1 MYQQGDRVNE
11 TADQQA
17 TPAAG
22 RRPDPGW
29 AFRAHQSD
37 GMLELQRVA
46 GNRAVL
52 QLIGSPV
59 VQRAPKVAETM
70 MQEADE
76 AEAAPAEWLGAL
88 PRYRP
93 SSIADEIKRIKAQA
107 DGVRS
112 DQTLLEQALEA
123 KAKPGE
129 LKDPDGR
136 VITALLIKPEMKQG
150 NDQAIRNLDRIVEDT
165 QNNSD
170 TLEAF
175 HAQLGNLDRDQAR
188 LLAQMTTYAGAKNGK
203 GTFNPSRTAAY
214 VDPGEGAK
222 IGERE
227 VASTGVVAG
236 EFRGVSTGKNNPVAA
251 HQGRAEAAGREMRD
265 RSGQIGTLYGEFR
278 GQLDA
283 TRGKV
288 NAIEKVAAEGKIE
301 NTQGQLAKLRDRSSA
316 ARDMI
321 SQIGG
326 LVSNILGFTGWAR
339 EPTADGKVSGDTRAA
354 AGNIFTGAMMIAF
367 DLVNRAEHDKLETEI
382 KGLETEIAGLRGTRQ
397 DLSYKEALDNLNRE
411 RQLLVTSAN
420 KVVNAQGE
428 LERAQ
433 HEYRESMSDMGA
445 AADKSGGKGR
455 DRFEVIA
462 QLLSEADAFEAQAA
476 VVNDYGMQYLRRA
489 PRSDKA
495 DTVIKHW
502 PVRSYPRTELMLVGS
517 EKPTESHVSFWRQAE
532 AARRVESAVKEL
544 AVQRKEMLALAAELR
559 EVFESRPGK
568 S

>member
-1 MYQQGDRVNE
+1 MHEHEVDHSQN
-11 TADQQA
+11 
-17 TPAAG
+17 PAL
-22 RRPDPGW
+22 RPV
-29 AFRAHQSD
+29 ARQSD
-37 GMLELQRVA
+37 GMLELQRLA

-59 VQRAPKVAETM
+59 VVQRAPKVAETM
-70 MQEADE
+70 MQAADE
-76 AEAAPAEWLGAL
+76 AEATPAEWMAAL
-88 PRYRP
+88 PRHRP
-93 SSIADEIKRIKAQA
+93 SSIAEEITRIKAQA

-123 KAKPGE
+123 KAKPGK

-136 VITALLIKPEMKQG
+136 VIEALLVKPEMKQQ
-150 NDQAIRNLDRIVEDT
+150 NDQTIRNLDRIVEDT
-165 QNNSD
+165 QNNSN
-170 TLEAF
+170 TLDAF

-188 LLAQMTTYAGAKNGK
+188 LLAQMTTHAGSKKGS
-203 GTFNPSRTAAY
+203 GTFAQSRTAAY
-214 VDPGEGAK
+214 VDAGEGAK

-227 VASTGVVAG
+227 VASAGVVAG
-236 EFRGVSTGKNNPVAA
+236 EFRGVSTGKDNPVAA
-251 HQGRAEAAGREMRD
+251 HQGRAEAAGREMRN

-278 GQLDA
+278 SQLDA

-288 NAIEKVAAEGKIE
+288 NAIEKVVIDSKIE
-301 NTQGQLAKLRDRSSA
+301 NTQGQLTKLRDRSSA
-316 ARDMI
+316 TRDMI
-321 SQIGG
+321 SQVGG
-326 LVSNILGFTGWAR
+326 LVANILGFSGWAN
-339 EPTADGKVSGDTRAA
+339 EPTAEGKVSGDARAA

-367 DLVNRAEHDKLETEI
+367 DLVNRAENEKLEKEI
-382 KGLETEIAGLRGTRQ
+382 KGLETEIEGLRGTRQ

-411 RQLLVTSAN
+411 RQLLVTTAN
-420 KVVNAQGE
+420 KVANAQGE

-476 VVNDYGMQYLRRA
+476 VVNDYGMQYLRDTRGLNA
-489 PRSDKA
+489 PGA
-495 DTVIKHW
+495 DQAAQTVIKHW
-502 PVRSYPRTELMLVGS
+502 PITSYPRTNLYLVGS
-517 EKPTESHVSFWRQAE
+517 QKPTESAVSLWRQAE
-532 AARRVESAVKEL
+532 AARRVGSAVKEL

-568 S
+568 P